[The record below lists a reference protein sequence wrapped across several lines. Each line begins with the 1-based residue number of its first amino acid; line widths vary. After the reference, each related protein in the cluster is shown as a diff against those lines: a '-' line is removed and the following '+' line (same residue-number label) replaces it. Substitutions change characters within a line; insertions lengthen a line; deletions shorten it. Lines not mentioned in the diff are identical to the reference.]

1 MSATGAPGVVE
12 YAVRHV
18 TQFTYSAP
26 ISESIMEVRMQPRT
40 AGGQHC
46 LRFELSTTPRV
57 RPFTYRDAL
66 GNIVHHFDVPG
77 RHSRFTIVAEA
88 LVAMSA
94 RDELPE
100 YLPDRAW
107 AELDRSAGSD
117 EQTDALRCSGFARS
131 TPLLE
136 EFAAELGLERSA
148 DPLTVLR
155 RLTKELCERFS
166 YMPSATRV
174 DSPIDDALRKRAGV
188 CQDFAHIMI
197 ALVRRL
203 GIPCRY
209 VSGYL
214 SPNPDAP
221 DRSLAGVTHAWVEAW
236 LPELGWVGF
245 DPTNN
250 AIAGP
255 RHIVVA
261 VGRDYGDV
269 PPTRGVFRG
278 EAQSELAVAV
288 AVALANQP
296 LGPDEPVAM
305 ATWRSVDAPAAA
317 DVEDEQAQQQ

>member
-1 MSATGAPGVVE
+1 MSASSAPATAE
-12 YAVRHV
+12 YAIRHV

-57 RPFTYRDAL
+57 RPFTYRDPL

-77 RHSRFTIVAEA
+77 RHTRLTIVADA
-88 LVAMSA
+88 LVAMSGREPLPDA
-94 RDELPE
+94 LPE
-100 YLPDRAW
+100 RAW
-107 AELDRSAGSD
+107 DDLAWCAGSD
-117 EQTDALRCSGFARS
+117 EHVDALRCSGFARS

-136 EFAAELGLERSA
+136 AFAAEIELERTS
-148 DPLTVLR
+148 DPLTVVR
-155 RLTKELCERFS
+155 RLTSELCERFS

-174 DSPIDDALRKRAGV
+174 DSPIDEALRKRAGV

-214 SPNPDAP
+214 SPNPEAP

-236 LPELGWVGF
+236 LPGLGWVGF

-278 EAQSELAVAV
+278 EAQSELSVAV

-296 LGPDEPVAM
+296 LAANEPVAM
-305 ATWRSVDAPAAA
+305 AQWRSADAQTTSEY
-317 DVEDEQAQQQ
+317 DDDQAQQQ